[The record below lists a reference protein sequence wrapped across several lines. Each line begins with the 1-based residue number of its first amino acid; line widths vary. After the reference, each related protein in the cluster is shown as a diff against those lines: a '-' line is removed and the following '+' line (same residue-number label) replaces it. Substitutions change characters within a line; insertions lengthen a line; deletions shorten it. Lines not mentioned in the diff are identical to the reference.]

1 MIRSAALGSGNR
13 IGRHVVVVIVV
24 VLLLY
29 CCLCLW
35 PALIELSAGAQFN

>member
-29 CCLCLW
+29 CCCVVVIVVCVCGRL
-35 PALIELSAGAQFN
+35 